1 MKYIISVTT
10 ETILL
15 VPHAIRVSILI
26 TCKAEEKQSLTGI
39 HSSQTWY
46 CTWIIIQT
54 YNQQ

>member
-26 TCKAEEKQSLTGI
+26 TCKTEENRVWLEYIPARLGI
-39 HSSQTWY
+39 VLGL
-46 CTWIIIQT
+46 
-54 YNQQ
+54 